1 MKFVISKEIATD
13 DVTVVAKYFREGFD
27 VRPVERPAKAS
38 GGTVKRRRRRT
49 RAPLKVTPQ
58 VLKEMTDLRAK
69 GKVWRVIGKRFGVSG
84 TRAWQIVT
92 NGSKQ

>member
-27 VRPVERPAKAS
+27 VRPVERRTKVE
-38 GGTVKRRRRRT
+38 GTAVKRRRRT

-58 VLKEMTDLRAK
+58 IVKEMTDLRAK
-69 GKVWRVIGKRFGVSG
+69 GKVWRVIGKRYGVSG

-92 NGSKQ
+92 NGSKS

>member
-13 DVTVVAKYFREGFD
+13 DVSVVAKYFREGFD
-27 VRPVERPAKAS
+27 VRPVDRRAKS
-38 GGTVKRRRRRT
+38 DGTAVRRRRRT

-58 VLKEMTDLRAK
+58 IVKEMTELRAK
-69 GKVWRVIGKRFGVSG
+69 GKVWRVIGKRYGVSG

-92 NGSKQ
+92 NGSKS

>member
-13 DVTVVAKYFREGFD
+13 DVSVVAKYFREGFD
-27 VRPVERPAKAS
+27 VRPVDRRAKS
-38 GGTVKRRRRRT
+38 GGTAVRRRRRT

-58 VLKEMTDLRAK
+58 IVKEMTDLRAQ
-69 GKVWRVIGKRFGVSG
+69 GKVWRVIGKRYGVSG

-92 NGSKQ
+92 SGSKS